1 MRTNLNFVVFFA
13 ILFFRPTI
21 LVIQTIYIQITKEI
35 QLRNQSADTIFKST
49 DRKIMEVSFV
59 KQKFTEL
66 IVLNRVTETSDLGRE
81 LIESSWE
88 GESRKWES

>member
-1 MRTNLNFVVFFA
+1 MCLKQYFQ
-13 ILFFRPTI
+13 ISK
-21 LVIQTIYIQITKEI
+21 VIQLQN
-35 QLRNQSADTIFKST
+35 LRQSADTILKST
-49 DRKIMEVSFV
+49 GRKIMEVSFV

>member
-1 MRTNLNFVVFFA
+1 
-13 ILFFRPTI
+13 
-21 LVIQTIYIQITKEI
+21 
-35 QLRNQSADTIFKST
+35 
-49 DRKIMEVSFV
+49 MEVSFV

-81 LIESSWE
+81 LIEFSWE

>member
-1 MRTNLNFVVFFA
+1 MCLKQYFQIA
-13 ILFFRPTI
+13 K
-21 LVIQTIYIQITKEI
+21 VIQLHN
-35 QLRNQSADTIFKST
+35 LRQSADTILKST
-49 DRKIMEVSFV
+49 GRKIMEVSFV